1 MVEKKLPKMF
11 ANKIEKELN
20 NNKKVFYSKE
30 SMQGKERDTV
40 VKPSNENNG
49 TRIAETKNIY
59 QKINDIFTS
68 EKYVYKAN
76 VNIKTKT
83 GNIKTKVIGQNKSH
97 LITFDNQLIAITEIE
112 DIEYI

>member
-40 VKPSNENNG
+40 IKPSNENNG
-49 TRIAETKNIY
+49 TRIAETKNIW
-59 QKINDIFTS
+59 
-68 EKYVYKAN
+68 
-76 VNIKTKT
+76 
-83 GNIKTKVIGQNKSH
+83 
-97 LITFDNQLIAITEIE
+97 LWQLIQFQSTKGQRKERACYSFLKI
-112 DIEYI
+112 